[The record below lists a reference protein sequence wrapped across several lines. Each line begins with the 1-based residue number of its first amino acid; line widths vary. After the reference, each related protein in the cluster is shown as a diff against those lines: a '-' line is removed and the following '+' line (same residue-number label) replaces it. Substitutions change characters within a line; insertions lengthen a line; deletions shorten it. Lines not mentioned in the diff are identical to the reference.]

1 MFVRTAS
8 ERDLPAVSRLIGE
21 VMHDTFDGLYG
32 ATMVES
38 IVTALY
44 SRQSLRQLMSLPR
57 SEFLVADDGE
67 AIAGAAFAAAE
78 AEEGRVVDILGGFVI
93 PSRQGHGIG
102 GMLLDEL
109 EASFFESERVRVEI
123 DSRNLRAVKFVMGE
137 GFERKSERREE
148 RLGATLVTFD
158 KPLV

>member
-8 ERDLPAVSRLIGE
+8 ERDLHAVSRLIGE
-21 VMHDTFDGLYG
+21 AMHDTFDGLYG
-32 ATMVES
+32 ASMVSS

-44 SRQSLRQLMSLPR
+44 SREALRRVMGLSR

-67 AIAGAAFAAAE
+67 AIAGVAFAAAE
-78 AEEGRVVDILGGFVI
+78 AEEGRVVDILGGFVT

-102 GMLLDEL
+102 GLLLDEL
-109 EASFFESERVRVEI
+109 EASFFESERIRVEI
-123 DSRNLRAVKFVMGE
+123 DSRNLRAASFLTGE
-137 GFERKSERREE
+137 GYERKGERREE
-148 RLGATLVTFD
+148 QLDATLVTFD